1 MRNLTANKTVRAA
14 AVLVGLLGLMT
25 MSASAMH
32 IAEGMLPVPWAI
44 GWGAV
49 CVPFLVAGF
58 FSIKKKIDQ
67 APRAKIL
74 LAMCGAFAFVLSAL
88 KIPSVSGSCS
98 HPTGVGL
105 GAILFGPLVM
115 TVLGLIV
122 LLFQALLL
130 AHGGLTT
137 LGANTFSMASAGPIV
152 SWLVYK
158 LLRKAKAPAAVA
170 VFAAAALGDLF
181 TYVVTSVQLPT
192 GDENDWLGLARNVLK
207 TLEEEY
213 SDIVLVS
220 HSMGTLLSVLLSSNE
235 KVSMQFL
242 IAPAF
247 STSFGICDEELEKL
261 GTEDYE
267 RSIPWKSDD
276 SYHLSYPGAPRDDEV
291 LGREYWSH
299 FYASDALAFTRL
311 KKMALDVLESVTI
324 PTYVYHGLKDETAPS
339 DGLVE
344 TFSKVKGRVRI
355 KIFDEGTHLLMYDR
369 CRDVEKE
376 LIASIASVLDGRPAL

>member
-1 MRNLTANKTVRAA
+1 MKTVTANKTVRAG
-14 AVLVGLLGLMT
+14 AVLVGLLGLLT
-25 MSASAMH
+25 MGASAMH

-105 GAILFGPLVM
+105 GAILFGPM
-115 TVLGLIV
+115 TMAVLGLIV

-137 LGANTFSMASAGPIV
+137 LGANTFSMAIAGPIV

-158 LLRKAKAPAAVA
+158 LLRKAKAPAPVA

-181 TYVVTSVQLPT
+181 TYVVTSFQLGVIDGGMARYLMVFAVTQIPLAIV
-192 GDENDWLGLARNVLK
+192 EGLLTVVVFNVLEKYSK
-207 TLEEEY
+207 T
-213 SDIVLVS
+213 
-220 HSMGTLLSVLLSSNE
+220 
-235 KVSMQFL
+235 
-242 IAPAF
+242 
-247 STSFGICDEELEKL
+247 ELETL
-261 GTEDYE
+261 C
-267 RSIPWKSDD
+267 
-276 SYHLSYPGAPRDDEV
+276 V
-291 LGREYWSH
+291 L
-299 FYASDALAFTRL
+299 
-311 KKMALDVLESVTI
+311 
-324 PTYVYHGLKDETAPS
+324 
-339 DGLVE
+339 
-344 TFSKVKGRVRI
+344 
-355 KIFDEGTHLLMYDR
+355 
-369 CRDVEKE
+369 
-376 LIASIASVLDGRPAL
+376 